1 MATAAEPLLDD
12 DIGARAAS
20 TPKYWET
27 PMGKKVVIGGAIAA
41 AMAVIAA
48 IWLWSSAPDYKVLF
62 SNFSDRDGGAI
73 TASLDQMGIKYKF
86 SEGGTAILI
95 PAEQVPS
102 VRLKLAAQGLP
113 RAGNVGFEL
122 LENQKLGTSQFVEQV
137 NYQRSLEG
145 ELANS
150 IQAVSAVSSA
160 RVHLA
165 LPKPSVFV
173 REQQKPTASV
183 LLNLQPGRSL
193 DQAQVSAIVHLV
205 ASSVPELTPSN
216 VTVVDQNGN
225 LLSDASGQGRQAA
238 RPEPAEVRRGPAAEH
253 RQAGRVDDRPDRRP
267 EQRAR
272 RGDRR
277 SGLRPGRHR
286 RRDVQAE
293 FAAGAAG
300 DPQPADLGAD
310 RPGQP
315 EPVRRPGRAVE
326 PAAGR
331 GHRADRRR
339 RCPQP
344 ASSKPRPPA
353 RPARTPPPT
362 TKSTRPC
369 ASSRSRWAASS
380 A

>member
-12 DIGARAAS
+12 DIGARAEPK
-20 TPKYWET
+20 PKYWET
-27 PMGKKVVIGGAIAA
+27 TMGKRVVAGAA
-41 AMAVIAA
+41 AAFALAVVAA
-48 IWLWSSAPDYKVLF
+48 IWLWSSAPEYKVLF
-62 SNFSDRDGGAI
+62 SNYSDRDGGAI

-102 VRLKLAAQGLP
+102 VRLKLASQGLP

-183 LLNLQPGRSL
+183 LLNLQPGRAL

-216 VTVVDQNGN
+216 VTVVDQNGT
-225 LLSDASGQGRQAA
+225 LLSDTSAKNGKALDPNQLKYVEALQQNIVKQVESMIAPIVGQTNVRAEATAEVDFAQVDTAA
-238 RPEPAEVRRGPAAEH
+238 EMYKPNSPPEPQAIRRH
-253 RQAGRVDDRPDRRP
+253 RPRRP
-267 EQRAR
+267 
-272 RGDRR
+272 
-277 SGLRPGRHR
+277 P
-286 RRDVQAE
+286 
-293 FAAGAAG
+293 
-300 DPQPADLGAD
+300 
-310 RPGQP
+310 
-315 EPVRRPGRAVE
+315 
-326 PAAGR
+326 
-331 GHRADRRR
+331 
-339 RCPQP
+339 
-344 ASSKPRPPA
+344 PPA
-353 RPARTPPPT
+353 RPARTRPPI

-369 ASSRSRWAASS
+369 VSSRSRWAASS